1 MKPCISVIL
10 NNGQILAYFG
20 CVLLFPWSRG
30 PITIIKGKYIYIC
43 NGFRIIAPALMQ
55 NRSLLTLNLDEKR
68 GRIII
73 IKGKKYIYY
82 GFRTI
87 APALMQ
93 NRSLLILN

>member
-1 MKPCISVIL
+1 M
-10 NNGQILAYFG
+10 YFY
-20 CVLLFPWSRG
+20 SRG
-30 PITIIKGKYIYIC
+30 PAVPLQLLKEKIYIC